1 MQISNNKYLHL
12 YNTGIHA
19 PTSVT
24 RKMKEALA
32 GRGKKRSVI
41 NVNRGNSIES
51 ITGQA
56 HTERSLDF
64 NLRSKELHRD
74 MKNKIYYSTS
84 SDVANHASLNK
95 L

>member
-12 YNTGIHA
+12 YNSGTHSH
-19 PTSVT
+19 TSVT
-24 RKMKEALA
+24 RKMEEVSP
-32 GRGKKRSVI
+32 GRGKKFNVK
-41 NVNRGNSIES
+41 NVNRGNSIKS

-56 HTERSLDF
+56 YAERSLDF
-64 NLRSKELHRD
+64 NLKSKELHRD

-84 SDVANHASLNK
+84 SDIANHASLNK